1 VNEGLEAR
9 AQLGG
14 EALPDEAAL
23 DLRLRP
29 RTLVEMVGQDR
40 LRENLAVFVRAAR
53 ERGEPLDHLLFHGP
67 PGLGKTSLAHVVAHE
82 MGATLR
88 VTSGPAIE
96 RAGDLAALLSNLEAG
111 DVLFIDEIHRLP
123 AAVEEVLYPAME
135 DFQLDL
141 LIGQGPGARS
151 VRLDL
156 PRFTLVGA
164 TTRAGLLSSP
174 LRDRF
179 GWAARLEYY
188 PPADLERILAR
199 SAGLLGV
206 ALEPEARGE
215 IACRSRG
222 TPRIANRLLRRVRD
236 FAQVADRE
244 AEGPAGEVGAEGS
257 GIPVGRELARFA
269 LERLDVDPLGLDRLD
284 RVLLLTLLERFQGGP
299 AGLET
304 LAAAV
309 GEDKGT
315 LEDVVEPY
323 LIHQGYLARTPRG
336 RVATSLSR
344 EHFGLAGSSALP
356 QGEQRKLF

>member
-1 VNEGLEAR
+1 MSAETRANLAAAALPGEAR
-9 AQLGG
+9 LEDQ
-14 EALPDEAAL
+14 
-23 DLRLRP
+23 LRP
-29 RTLVEMVGQDR
+29 QRLAEMIGQDR
-40 LRENLAVFVRAAR
+40 LRENLAVFIRAAR
-53 ERGEPLDHLLFHGP
+53 ERGESLDHVLFHGP

-82 MGATLR
+82 MGAALR
-88 VTSGPAIE
+88 VTSGPALE
-96 RAGDLAALLSNLEAG
+96 RAGDRAALLSNLQPG

-123 AAVEEVLYPAME
+123 AIVEEILYPAME

-141 LIGQGPGARS
+141 LIGQGPGAESMRF
-151 VRLDL
+151 DL

-188 PPADLERILAR
+188 PAADLERIVAR
-199 SAGLLGV
+199 SSGVLGV
-206 ALEPEARGE
+206 ALESLAQQE

-236 FAQVADRE
+236 FAEV
-244 AEGPAGEVGAEGS
+244 AEGRGVA
-257 GIPVGRELARFA
+257 IDRARARYA
-269 LERLDVDPLGLDRLD
+269 LERLDVDESGFDGLDRSLM
-284 RVLLLTLLERFQGGP
+284 LTLLQKFDGGP
-299 AGLET
+299 VGLET

-323 LIHQGYLARTPRG
+323 LIHEGFLARTPRG
-336 RVATSLSR
+336 RVATRLAR
-344 EHFGLAGSSALP
+344 RYFGLPDPTPGDP
-356 QGEQRKLF
+356 QPSLL